1 MIKVQG
7 DVSNDEEGEEAKDEA
22 PKMNADEQADQQ
34 VEDFL
39 SKFLIGS
46 ESTFLDNIDLVIML
60 KALPGKITKY
70 NMHQISLFNFN
81 ILQSAIIAFLN
92 EDIVNAFEFYD
103 KKNRDRV
110 SNVRDLIISQK
121 DNLDKVQDLMNSVK
135 D

>member
-1 MIKVQG
+1 MIKKQG
-7 DVSNDEEGEEAKDEA
+7 DVSGDEDGEEAKEEA

-110 SNVRDLIISQK
+110 SNVRDLIIRQK
-121 DNLDKVQDLMNSVK
+121 DNLDKV
-135 D
+135 